1 MKYNQELHELTNELD
16 DCYKDIFH
24 SSNLGNTYNS
34 NLRFAVAN
42 YRIQQIRENQSSTGL
57 NDIDNKKLG
66 KYKDLKSNIIERAIR
81 LEKFSNQDLTLP
93 EFPSGIWLI
102 ITEYEGGI
110 ESSLLGKIDDNVQNN
125 ASYSW
130 CEIL

>member
-1 MKYNQELHELTNELD
+1 
-16 DCYKDIFH
+16 
-24 SSNLGNTYNS
+24 
-34 NLRFAVAN
+34 
-42 YRIQQIRENQSSTGL
+42 L

-102 ITEYEGGI
+102 IAEYEGGI